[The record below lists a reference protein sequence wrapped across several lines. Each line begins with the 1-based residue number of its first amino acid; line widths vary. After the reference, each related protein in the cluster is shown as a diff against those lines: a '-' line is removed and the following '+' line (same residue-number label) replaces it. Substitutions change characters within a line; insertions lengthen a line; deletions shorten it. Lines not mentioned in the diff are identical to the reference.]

1 MKFISDRDELIHII
15 EAAAIRATVEATRV
29 LAPDMHTKPDAF
41 HYPTTLVVVFSKY
54 VSISTAALPSA
65 ASTPSSPYR
74 SLYRTGWLAWSQA
87 LHAEISF

>member
-65 ASTPSSPYR
+65 ASLSKLHTTR
-74 SLYRTGWLAWSQA
+74 FGNGKVVTLLSLSN
-87 LHAEISF
+87 